1 METKTLEEYKQEN
14 ERLRL
19 EIQLLKR
26 PMERV
31 TQNTLFKDV
40 AFSDTDVLQ
49 TNQKYQI
56 TKDLKEWN
64 DLPFARIYTL
74 NPQNHGLA
82 RNGSMHYNVPNH
94 AIHDSLRKL
103 SLAVVGATKNTDL
116 VTTEYA
122 IVRDTYQALKDLFL
136 QKYDRR
142 LMKLDRDELK
152 EAKQDEVHA
161 D

>member
-26 PMERV
+26 PMEKV

-64 DLPFARIYTL
+64 NLPFTRIYTL
-74 NPQNHGLA
+74 NPQNHGSV
-82 RNGSMHYNVPNH
+82 RNESTHYNVSNH

-103 SLAVVGATKNTDL
+103 SLAIVGATKNTDL
-116 VTTEYA
+116 VAKEYT
-122 IVRDTYQALKDLFL
+122 IVRETYEALKNLFL
-136 QKYDRR
+136 QKYDER
-142 LMKLDRDELK
+142 LKQLDREK
-152 EAKQDEVHA
+152 SMEE
-161 D
+161 